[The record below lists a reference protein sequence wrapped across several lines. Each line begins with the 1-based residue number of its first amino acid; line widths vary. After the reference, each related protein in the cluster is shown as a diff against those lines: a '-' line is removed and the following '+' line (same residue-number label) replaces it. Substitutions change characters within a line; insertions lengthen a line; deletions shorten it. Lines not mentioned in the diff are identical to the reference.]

1 MMLKVRPIFLIFLL
15 GINLG
20 YAQDYMFKVM
30 ASKGDNRFKRAS
42 QTDWKPVK
50 IGISFNK
57 GDKLMTS
64 KDPYIGL
71 LHSSGQTME
80 LSEQG
85 TFEIEQLASKVGI
98 KKKGISAKYAEFVLN
113 ELENKDNNQLRVS
126 IESRGLGEEIYLFLP
141 LTAMILN
148 PSLVIHWSR
157 LRGERTYVLS
167 VKNMFGDPLIQLET
181 NSNQLTLDLDQ
192 EELSTE
198 KLLIISVSL
207 KDDPSVVSNDIGLER
222 LTGDKVDALKQEIA
236 QLNEEIDSDSPL
248 GQVILASYY
257 EAQDLLIDA
266 IYHYQEAIKLAPDVP
281 DFETMYHAF
290 LIRNNLHE

>member
-1 MMLKVRPIFLIFLL
+1 MLKVRPIFLIFLFSFN
-15 GINLG
+15 IG

-30 ASKGDNRFKRAS
+30 ASKGDNRFKTAS

-71 LHSSGQTME
+71 LHSSGQTIE

-98 KKKGISAKYAEFVLN
+98 KKRGISAKYAEFVLN
-113 ELENKDNNQLRVS
+113 ELENKDNDQQRVS

-148 PSLVIHWSR
+148 PSLVIHWSQ
-157 LRGERTYVLS
+157 LSGERIYVVS
-167 VKNMFGDPLIQLET
+167 VKNMFGDSLIQLET
-181 NSNQLTLDLDQ
+181 NLNQLTLDLDQ
-192 EELSTE
+192 EKIGNV

-207 KDDPSVVSNDIGLER
+207 KDDPSVVSSDIGLER
-222 LTGDKVDALKQEIA
+222 LTGDKADALKQEIA
-236 QLNEEIDSDSPL
+236 QLNEEVDSDSPL
-248 GQVILASYY
+248 GHIILASYY
-257 EAQDLLIDA
+257 EAHDLLIDA
-266 IYHYQEAIKLAPDVP
+266 IYHYQEAIKLATGVET
-281 DFETMYHAF
+281 FETMYHAF

>member
-1 MMLKVRPIFLIFLL
+1 MLKVRPIFLIFLFSFN
-15 GINLG
+15 IG

-30 ASKGDNRFKRAS
+30 ASKGDNRFKTAS

-71 LHSSGQTME
+71 LHSSGQTIE
-80 LSEQG
+80 LSVQG
-85 TFEIEQLASKVGI
+85 TFEVEQLASKVGI

-113 ELENKDNNQLRVS
+113 ELENEDNDQLRVS
-126 IESRGLGEEIYLFLP
+126 IESRGLGEEINLFLP

-148 PSLVIHWSR
+148 PSLVIHWSQ
-157 LRGERTYVLS
+157 LSLERTYVVS
-167 VKNMFGDPLIQLET
+167 VKNMFGDILIQLET

-192 EELSTE
+192 EEIGNV

-207 KDDPSVVSNDIGLER
+207 KDDPSITSNDFGLER
-222 LTGDKVDALKQEIA
+222 LTGDRADVLKQEIA

-248 GQVILASYY
+248 GHIIFASYY

-266 IYHYQEAIKLAPDVP
+266 ITHYLEAIKLAPSVET
-281 DFETMYHAF
+281 FETMYHAF